1 MLIKM
6 ICRKFSNRTINFNTN
21 EKCSNFSK
29 SCEGCPQ
36 PHTDTNAEI
45 DLMIKNKSFMPL
57 RHKV

>member
-1 MLIKM
+1 M